1 MIEIEKLILQKHVDY
16 STNLKFVG
24 GQITRDGTL
33 LLIESNA
40 HELDFFQRPVPKS
53 NWTIKIIK
61 SEGIETVELK
71 NVPLMPSKA
80 DLFSDGTLLIV
91 QSRCLKDG
99 DNIERNARRYN
110 TNGQL
115 IEAFTLGD
123 GISHVQIDETDTIWV
138 GYFDEGV
145 YGNFGWEQ
153 PMGSDGFIAYSINGQ
168 KLWGGS
174 DYDISDCYALNVVS
188 SKEVYFSYYTD
199 FYLIQLSDMKESLRY
214 RIESFGIQQF
224 MFDKKGLIGQ
234 IIDVHNSRD
243 MFPLMRFL
251 IENRTITPMGKLQ
264 LIDEKGKQIKGRV
277 FMRGAFLYVYG
288 KDGIYKRKL

>member
-16 STNLKFVG
+16 STNMKFVG
-24 GQITRDGTL
+24 GQITRDGIL

-40 HELDFFQRPVPKS
+40 YELDFFQHPVPKS
-53 NWTIKIIK
+53 NWKIRIIK
-61 SEGIETVELK
+61 SEGIETLELK
-71 NVPLMPSKA
+71 NVPIMPSIA

-138 GYFDEGV
+138 GYFDEGI

-153 PMGSDGFIAYSINGQ
+153 PMGSYGLIAYSMNGQ

-174 DYDISDCYALNVVS
+174 NYEIIDCYALNVVS
-188 SKEVYFSYYTD
+188 SKEVYFYYYDD
-199 FYLIQLSDMKESLRY
+199 FYLVQLSDMNESLRC
-214 RIESFGIQQF
+214 RVEGE
-224 MFDKKGLIGQ
+224 IGYC
-234 IIDVHNSRD
+234 N
-243 MFPLMRFL
+243 LCL
-251 IENRTITPMGKLQ
+251 T
-264 LIDEKGKQIKGRV
+264 KQV
-277 FMRGAFLYVYG
+277 
-288 KDGIYKRKL
+288 